1 MALRYDGDEALAI
14 EKWEAVLKLDEN
26 NELANTGMGK
36 AYLTAGDNRAA
47 MHYLK
52 LGMNRKYYSI
62 AFKRYRNEILKEN
75 LSLIM
80 TVVITLIALL
90 IVYNKFLK
98 AKLKAKFKKGGLT

>member
-1 MALRYDGDEALAI
+1 M
-14 EKWEAVLKLDEN
+14 LKLDEN

-36 AYLTAGDNRAA
+36 AYLTAGDNKAA

-75 LSLIM
+75 LSLVM
-80 TVVITLIALL
+80 SVVILL
-90 IVYNKFLK
+90 IVLGVVYKKFLK
-98 AKLKAKFKKGGLT
+98 AKLKAKYKKGGLT

>member
-1 MALRYDGDEALAI
+1 M
-14 EKWEAVLKLDEN
+14 LKLDEN

-36 AYLTAGDNRAA
+36 AYLTAGDNKAA

-80 TVVITLIALL
+80 TVVIALIAVG
-90 IVYNKFLK
+90 IIYKKFLK
-98 AKLKAKFKKGGLT
+98 SKIRKKFSKGGLT